1 MGSARNGWCKKL
13 MAKDK
18 AFKIKKALGT
28 SGRFHVDA
36 PRFNGVKV
44 AERDELPRAVSPRRR
59 VGNGCVLSPAIR
71 AEVER
76 RKVAREAFLQ
86 GLRGA

>member
-1 MGSARNGWCKKL
+1 MGSTRHGWCKKL

-36 PRFNGVKV
+36 PRDGSVKTK
-44 AERDELPRAVSPRRR
+44 ERDGLPRVAMVRRR
-59 VGNGCVLSPAIR
+59 VRNGCVLSPEIR
-71 AEVER
+71 AEVAR
-76 RKVAREAFLQ
+76 RAAAREAFLA
-86 GLRGA
+86 GIKG

>member
-28 SGRFHVDA
+28 SGRFHVDT
-36 PRFNGVKV
+36 PRDGSVKTK
-44 AERDELPRAVSPRRR
+44 ERDGLPRVAMVRRR
-59 VGNGCVLSPAIR
+59 VRNGCMLSPEIR

-76 RKVAREAFLQ
+76 RAALRDQFLS
-86 GLRGA
+86 GLRG

>member
-1 MGSARNGWCKKL
+1 MGSTRHGWCKKL

-28 SGRFHVDA
+28 SGRFRVDIV
-36 PRFNGVKV
+36 RDGSVKTK
-44 AERDELPRAVSPRRR
+44 ERDGLPRVAMVRRR
-59 VGNGCVLSPAIR
+59 VRNGCVLSPEIR

-76 RKVAREAFLQ
+76 RAALRDQFLS
-86 GLRGA
+86 GLRG

>member
-1 MGSARNGWCKKL
+1 MGSTRHGWCKKL

-36 PRFNGVKV
+36 VRDGSVKTK
-44 AERDELPRAVSPRRR
+44 ERDGLPRVAMVRRR
-59 VGNGCVLSPAIR
+59 VRNGCMLSPEIR

-76 RKVAREAFLQ
+76 RAALRDQFLS
-86 GLRGA
+86 GLRG

>member
-13 MAKDK
+13 MAKAK
-18 AFKIKKALGT
+18 AHNMKKALGS

-59 VGNGCVLSPAIR
+59 VGNGCVLSPEVR

-76 RKVAREAFLQ
+76 RKVAREAFLA
-86 GLRGA
+86 GLKG

>member
-1 MGSARNGWCKKL
+1 MGSTRHGWCKKL

-36 PRFNGVKV
+36 PRDGSVKTK
-44 AERDELPRAVSPRRR
+44 ERDGLPRVAMVRRR
-59 VGNGCVLSPAIR
+59 VRNGCVLSPEIR

-76 RKVAREAFLQ
+76 RAALHDQFLS
-86 GLRGA
+86 GLRG

>member
-1 MGSARNGWCKKL
+1 MGAARGWCGKL
-13 MAKDK
+13 MDK
-18 AFKIKKALGT
+18 AKKHKMKVALGS
-28 SGRFHVDA
+28 SGRFHVDK
-36 PRFNGVKV
+36 PSNGGVK
-44 AERDELPRAVSPRRR
+44 AKDRDGLPRAVSPRRR